1 MHGHRLA
8 AALVFAALVPT
19 VSMARPVAESAAR
32 VDSGITRL
40 TCGSSSGGLSSN
52 ACSINPLPDL
62 PFGLPFGP
70 PPSAA
75 DLAAAKQVMRID
87 HIQVT
92 TRNDNSCSF
101 TLGVADP
108 RGEPGGFRGL
118 RIGATPQPGVGTYG
132 EFSSRI
138 QVRGIDMEYTALFC
152 QNPIQDGE
160 VQIYYT
166 LLPRGR

>member
-1 MHGHRLA
+1 MRGHRLV
-8 AALVFAALVPT
+8 AALVFAMLVPA
-19 VSMARPVAESAAR
+19 VSTARPAAEMAAR

-40 TCGSSSGGLSSN
+40 TCGSSSGGISSN

-70 PPSAA
+70 PPTAA

-101 TLGVADP
+101 SLGLADP
-108 RGEPGGFRGL
+108 GGAPGGFFGL

-132 EFSSRI
+132 ESSPRVH
-138 QVRGIDMEYTALFC
+138 VRGIDMEYTSMFC
-152 QNPIQDGE
+152 QNPIQNGE
-160 VQIYYT
+160 IQIYYT